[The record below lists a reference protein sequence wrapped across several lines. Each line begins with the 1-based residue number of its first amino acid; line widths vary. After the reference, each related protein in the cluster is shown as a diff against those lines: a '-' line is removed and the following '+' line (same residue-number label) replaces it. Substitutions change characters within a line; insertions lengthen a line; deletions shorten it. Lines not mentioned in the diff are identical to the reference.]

1 MKDRQNPADPIQMIS
16 DAKAERQAGHLK
28 NELELESIKLP
39 YHGLVDFALSPY
51 PMVKTTQRLL
61 ERQGWP
67 FSTTQTRL

>member
-1 MKDRQNPADPIQMIS
+1 MIS
-16 DAKAERQAGHLK
+16 DVKAERQAGQLK

-67 FSTTQTRL
+67 FSKYKPDYKYPR

>member
-28 NELELESIKLP
+28 NELELESINLP

>member
-16 DAKAERQAGHLK
+16 DVKAERQAGQLK
-28 NELELESIKLP
+28 NELELESINLP
-39 YHGLVDFALSPY
+39 DHGLVDFALSPY

>member
-16 DAKAERQAGHLK
+16 DVKAERQAGQLK